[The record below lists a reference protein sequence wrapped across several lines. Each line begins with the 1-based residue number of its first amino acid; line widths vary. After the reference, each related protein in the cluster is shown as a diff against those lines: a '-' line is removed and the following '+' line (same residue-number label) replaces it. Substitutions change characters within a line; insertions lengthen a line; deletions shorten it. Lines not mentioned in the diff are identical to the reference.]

1 MARDPKSIVR
11 EFYDEVINRRNVG
24 AIDHLLSE
32 DFRHNGEARGRA
44 GQRQAVEDF
53 LNGFSD
59 LRHEILIILAEADL
73 VSAHQRWAGTF
84 DGTFLGHEPNGR
96 FLSFSSTAILQ
107 VRGDEICQ
115 AWDVVDIGLAAQLA
129 Q

>member
-1 MARDPKSIVR
+1 MARDPKDIVR
-11 EFYDEVINRRNVG
+11 KFYDEVINRRNVG
-24 AIDHLLSE
+24 AIDHLLTD

-44 GQRQAVEDF
+44 GQRRAVNDF

-84 DGTFLGHEPNGR
+84 DGPFMGRAPNGR
-96 FLSFSSTAILQ
+96 LVSFTSTAILQ

-115 AWDVVDIGLAAQLA
+115 AWDVVDMALAVQLA
-129 Q
+129 